1 MTKICIIGV
10 GYVGLKLFI
19 EFSKIFDT
27 IGFDISKSRVDELN
41 KTYNTDK
48 FTTDENM
55 LKDGCLYCIAVPTL
69 LKDDNR
75 SVEDK
80 NLKSAIQMVAKYA
93 KSGSCIVIES
103 SVYVGMTRLLLS
115 DIREKGIYFGFSP
128 ERVDPGRID
137 PAFSDI
143 PKIISGYDK
152 DSLLIIEKYYS
163 KIFKTLVHVSNI
175 ETAEMCKLFENCFR
189 MINIAYVNE
198 ISDTCSKHDIDV
210 SEMINASSTKPF
222 GYMKFTP
229 GLGIGGHCIPVNP
242 YYLFIN
248 NNLPLLEHATTTT
261 HQRPL
266 KKAEELCK
274 LYPDI
279 DNILVVGQAF
289 KPGESL
295 TIFSPAHIFTKE
307 LIKLGKNVTIYDPFI
322 EEYSKF
328 NWTLE
333 EINKYPYII
342 IAMKQINIDYS
353 LLENYKGKI
362 IYNEQ
367 F

>member
-27 IGFDISKSRVDELN
+27 IGFDISKSRIDELN

-48 FTTDENM
+48 FTTDENL
-55 LKDGCLYCIAVPTL
+55 LKDASVYCIAVSTL
-69 LKDDNR
+69 LKDDNK
-75 SVEDK
+75 SVDDR
-80 NLKSAIQMVAKYA
+80 NLKSAIKMVTNYA
-93 KSGSCIVIES
+93 S
-103 SVYVGMTRLLLS
+103 
-115 DIREKGIYFGFSP
+115 
-128 ERVDPGRID
+128 
-137 PAFSDI
+137 

-152 DSLLIIEKYYS
+152 ESLPTIEKYYS
-163 KIFKTLVHVSNI
+163 KIFKTLVTVSSL
-175 ETAEMCKLFENCFR
+175 ETAEMCKLYENCFR

-198 ISDTCSKHDIDV
+198 ISDACTKHDIDV
-210 SEMINASSTKPF
+210 LEMINASSTKPF

-229 GLGIGGHCIPVNP
+229 GLGVGGHCIPVNP

-248 NNLPLLEHATTTT
+248 NYLPLLEHATVTT

-266 KKAEELCK
+266 KKTEELCL

-279 DNILVVGQAF
+279 DNILIIGQAF

-295 TIFSPAHIFTKE
+295 TIFSPANIFTKE